1 MNLKEDDLM
10 ALFGETYEVV
20 YTKKGINFVVEI
32 RATSLQKAKEKF
44 GKKYGL
50 CDNVKFK
57 VK

>member
-1 MNLKEDDLM
+1 M
-10 ALFGETYEVV
+10 ALFGETYEVA

>member
-10 ALFGETYEVV
+10 ALFGETYEVA

-44 GKKYGL
+44 GKKYDL

>member
-10 ALFGETYEVV
+10 ALFGETYEVA

>member
-1 MNLKEDDLM
+1 MIRKEDDYM
-10 ALFGETYEVV
+10 ALFGETYEVA